1 MIKRLLVFTLCIFS
15 TSLFAQVTGKIIDS
29 KTKEPMP
36 GVKITVS
43 DGTMYKSNGEGQFSF
58 SPKNYP
64 VTVICSFIQFTND
77 TTIVKG
83 PGEITIAMSE
93 PVTNFQTVV
102 ISAGKRKQAV
112 EEVPVSMEIIKPQ
125 LIDNKGIT
133 DLEQAVDQTP
143 GVFTMDGQV
152 SIRGGSGFAYGTG
165 SRVLLLWN
173 GMPLLSGYAGDTQ
186 WNAIPMEQ
194 ADQVEVMKGAS
205 SVLYGSGAKWCD
217 FTP

>member
-1 MIKRLLVFTLCIFS
+1 MFKQLLVIVLCTLS
-15 TSLFAQVTGKIIDS
+15 YSLFCQVTGKIIDA
-29 KTKEPMP
+29 KTKEPIP
-36 GVKITVS
+36 SVKITVS

-58 SPKNYP
+58 NPKSFP
-64 VTVICSFIQFTND
+64 VTIISTFIQFTND
-77 TTIVKG
+77 TTVVNG
-83 PGEITIAMSE
+83 PGEITIVMSE
-93 PVTNFQTVV
+93 PVTNLQTVV

-173 GMPLLSGYAGDTQ
+173 GMPLLSGYAGDT
-186 WNAIPMEQ
+186 
-194 ADQVEVMKGAS
+194 
-205 SVLYGSGAKWCD
+205 
-217 FTP
+217 